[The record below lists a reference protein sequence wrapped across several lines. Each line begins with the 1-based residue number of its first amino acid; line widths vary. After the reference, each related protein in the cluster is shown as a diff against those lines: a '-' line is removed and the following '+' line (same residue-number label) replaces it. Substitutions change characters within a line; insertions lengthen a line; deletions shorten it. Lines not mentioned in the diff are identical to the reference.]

1 MNMKKMHLKGKML
14 SLICGVAF
22 ICFAA
27 TISFITFRA
36 TNSSER
42 ESLQLVTELGQRFA
56 GEVKAEMEVAANASR
71 VLSVVLGGV
80 KEIQGENVRLQVN
93 ALLKRVID
101 TEETFWGVWN
111 TWEPNGLDGK
121 DDQSQG
127 LPGSTKTGRYS
138 AYWYKTNNIP
148 ELHTT
153 ETPAANDEKAA
164 WYSKPMQSRKSF
176 VTEPTVYNIGGKDI
190 MMVSFC
196 EPILHQGNAFGVSGI
211 DFTMDRFGEIIGGIK
226 PYENGFGFLL
236 SNSGSIVAHPDMSL
250 VGKSASEL
258 KLSTEALAAVKSGKS
273 YIEYTESSIFKGEAL
288 TIYTPVKIGKS
299 DLPWSLAISV
309 SMDKVLTP
317 AKQLR
322 NISIIIGLVSLILLF
337 AVVYVIANTVII
349 KPINQVINGLLD
361 INGGE
366 GDLTMRLP
374 VHTDDE
380 IGKLATSFNDFMIK
394 LQGIIRDIA
403 KNSSTVDTSS
413 GHFKKIAGE
422 MSDEAQKASKMTNQV
437 VTASDDMGRN
447 IHAIAAAME
456 QASTNIGIV
465 ATATEEMTATISE
478 ISKESEKARNI
489 TEQAVGQSRNASE
502 TMDQLGISAASISSV
517 TATIM
522 DISDQTNLLA
532 LNATIEAAR
541 AGEAGKGFAVVAN
554 EIKEL
559 ARQTGTAT
567 QEIRSIIE
575 GIQGA
580 TTDSQAAITEIS
592 KVINRV
598 NEIVS
603 GIASA
608 VEEQSVATQE
618 ISSNISQAAT
628 GLEEVNSNV
637 SQTSELARH
646 ITGDINSVNE
656 SLNQAS
662 HNASR
667 LNEGAEELA
676 ELADQVSKMVG
687 QFKVN

>member
-1 MNMKKMHLKGKML
+1 MMKQLHLKGKML
-14 SLICGVAF
+14 ILICGVAF

-36 TNSSER
+36 TSSSEQ
-42 ESLQLVTELGQRFA
+42 ESLQLVTELGHKFA
-56 GEVKAEMEVAANASR
+56 GEVKAEMDVAANASR
-71 VLSVVLGGV
+71 TLAVILGGI
-80 KEIQGENVRLQVN
+80 KENPAAEARIQVN
-93 ALLKRVID
+93 TVLKRVID
-101 TEETFWGVWN
+101 TQKSFWGVWN

-121 DDQSQG
+121 DDQFKG
-127 LPGSTKTGRYS
+127 TPGSTEAGRYS
-138 AYWYKTNNIP
+138 AYWYKTNDIP

-153 ETPAANDEKAA
+153 ETPAATDTKAA
-164 WYSKPMQSRKSF
+164 WYSKPMQDKKSF
-176 VTEPTVYNIGGKDI
+176 VTEPTVYKMDGKDI

-196 EPILHQGNAFGVSGI
+196 EPILAKGTAYGVSGI
-211 DFTMDRFGEIIGGIK
+211 DFTMDRFGEIISRIK
-226 PYENGFGFLL
+226 PYEDGFGFLL
-236 SNSGSIVAHPDMSL
+236 ANSGSIVAHPDMTL
-250 VGKSASEL
+250 VGKNASEL
-258 KLSTEALAAVKSGKS
+258 KLSPEALAAVQKGES
-273 YIEYTESSIFKGEAL
+273 YIEYTESDVFKGEAL
-288 TIYTPVKIGKS
+288 TIYTPVKIGTS
-299 DLPWSLAISV
+299 DVPWSLAISV
-309 SMDKVLTP
+309 SMDKVLAP

-322 NISIIIGLVSLILLF
+322 NISIIIGFISLLLLF
-337 AVVYVIANTVII
+337 AVVYVIARTIII
-349 KPINQVINGLLD
+349 KPINEVIEGLRD
-361 INGGE
+361 INEGE

-374 VHTDDE
+374 VHTEDE
-380 IGKLATSFNDFMIK
+380 IGKLAASFNQFMIK

-403 KNSSTVDTSS
+403 ENSATVEASS
-413 GHFKKIAGE
+413 GHFKRIAGE
-422 MSDEAQKASKMTNQV
+422 MSNEAQKSSQMAGKV
-437 VTASDDMGRN
+437 VTASGDMDRN

-465 ATATEEMTATISE
+465 ATATEEMTTTISE
-478 ISKESEKARNI
+478 IAKESEQARTI
-489 TEQAVGQSRNASE
+489 TEQAVGQSQQASK
-502 TMDQLGISAASISSV
+502 TMDQLGMSAASISKV

-575 GIQGA
+575 GIQDA
-580 TTDSQAAITEIS
+580 TTDSQTAITEIS

-608 VEEQSVATQE
+608 VEEQSVATRE
-618 ISSNISQAAT
+618 ISSNISQAST
-628 GLEEVNSNV
+628 GIEEVNFNV
-637 SQTSELARH
+637 IQTSDAAKQ
-646 ITGDINSVNE
+646 ITGDITSVNE
-656 SLNQAS
+656 SITQAS

-687 QFKVN
+687 QFKVR